1 MQKFYHVIFVSTVYI
16 VYNVPE
22 SYASFWTLITEFLT
36 EYYLENISIKQLD
49 VDPGSP
55 IFSSFLHR
63 FYLHLLSIQVNEIIR
78 LRWHAEKLRNWFCTD
93 NRLQANMISSWSF
106 NEEISGTSC
115 YQDRVLKYQAL
126 LVRGTV
132 PCIEF
137 RYI

>member
-1 MQKFYHVIFVSTVYI
+1 MVHKF

-22 SYASFWTLITEFLT
+22 SYASLWTLITEFLT

-55 IFSSFLHR
+55 IFSSLLHR

-93 NRLQANMISSWSF
+93 NRLQANMISS
-106 NEEISGTSC
+106 
-115 YQDRVLKYQAL
+115 
-126 LVRGTV
+126 
-132 PCIEF
+132 
-137 RYI
+137 